1 MSSSTSFALY
11 HYNPSFAAAII
22 FAALFAISAV
32 WHLYLIAKFRTWYFI
47 PLVIG
52 AILEVMG
59 YAARAISAQQTPNW
73 TILPFILQ
81 TLLLLVAPA
90 LLAASIY
97 MILGRIIVSIDGE
110 SHSIVKKRWLT
121 RIFVVGDAVTFFIQA
136 VGGGRMSSKGTNSS
150 RELGSHI
157 VIAGL
162 LLQIVWFGF
171 FVVVALVFHGRM
183 RAMPTTL
190 SHDPSLPWEKFLYV
204 LYGTS
209 TLIMVRS
216 IVRTVEFGQGFSG
229 AIQSSEWYLYVFDAV
244 PMVAVALCF
253 NCIYPSNFTKKAKHT
268 RVDSEIGTTNYE
280 LH

>member
-1 MSSSTSFALY
+1 MSATFALY
-11 HYNPSFAAAII
+11 HYNPSFAAAIV
-22 FAALFAISAV
+22 FAAVFAISTV
-32 WHLYLIAKFRTWYFI
+32 WHLYLMAKHRTWYFI
-47 PLVIG
+47 PMIVG
-52 AILEVMG
+52 AILEVVG
-59 YAARAISAQQTPNW
+59 YAARAISAHQSPNW

-97 MILGRIIVSIDGE
+97 MILGHIIVSIDGE
-110 SHSIVKKRWLT
+110 SYSIIKKKWLT
-121 RIFVVGDAVTFFIQA
+121 KIFVVGDVVTFFIQA

-171 FVVVALVFHGRM
+171 FVVVALVFHSRM

-190 SHDPSLPWEKFLYV
+190 SHNSSIPWEKFLYV

-209 TLIMVRS
+209 FLIMVRS
-216 IVRTVEFGQGFSG
+216 IVRVVEFGQGFAG
-229 AIQSSEWYLYVFDAV
+229 AIQSSEWYLYVFDAI
-244 PMVAVALCF
+244 PMAAVVLCF
-253 NCIYPSNFTKKAKHT
+253 NSIYPSNFTKKAKHT
-268 RVDSEIGTTNYE
+268 RMNSEIGTINYE
-280 LH
+280 LQQ